1 MMDEYEKQYS
11 VLTAEITS
19 NIGKLAIAEIRK
31 FTSFKTFYEKSRYQ
45 IFAICFLDNR
55 RDLIVEINRGF
66 DESNEILEQMEL
78 EINQNTNP
86 THKLS
91 QQTRLKCYFTE
102 LKRLEEEYNKSK
114 IKPNLSSDDQ
124 DDFDLGLVEDQ
135 RRSLLD
141 NSERLER
148 TGLQLEDA
156 YRVLV
161 DTENM
166 GAQVLSN
173 LSQQRET
180 IQKSRNRARET
191 DAELGRANRIMN
203 LMIFRSIRDNFVL
216 YIIGAVFVIAIF
228 STIYFSSK

>member
-1 MMDEYEKQYS
+1 VSLQASKKFVKSHGTKYLQY
-11 VLTAEITS
+11 V
-19 NIGKLAIAEIRK
+19 
-31 FTSFKTFYEKSRYQ
+31 
-45 IFAICFLDNR
+45 LDNR

-102 LKRLEEEYNKSK
+102 LTRLEQDYNKSK
-114 IKPNLSSDDQ
+114 IKPNLSDS